1 MLNSAAVFRSDL
13 QTNERRKPGGLAAP
27 VCFLESQPPV
37 DESSTKDGHRPA
49 GGPGHAADSE
59 RLPQQLRRRSN
70 ELMPRTASR
79 CRRYRLVEWL
89 EALHKS
95 VPDAVELIE
104 VSTVDGIF

>member
-1 MLNSAAVFRSDL
+1 MLNSAAVFRTDL

-70 ELMPRTASR
+70 ELMPRTALAATGISWWNGR
-79 CRRYRLVEWL
+79 KPFTRRG
-89 EALHKS
+89 A
-95 VPDAVELIE
+95 D
-104 VSTVDGIF
+104 